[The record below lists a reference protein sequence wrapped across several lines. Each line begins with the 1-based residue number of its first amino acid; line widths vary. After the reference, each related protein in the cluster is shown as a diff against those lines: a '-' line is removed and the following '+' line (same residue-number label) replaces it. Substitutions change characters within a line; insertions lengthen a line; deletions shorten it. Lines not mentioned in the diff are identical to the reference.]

1 VVFALD
7 IVAWDLFLG
16 VALLLASPVLRGW
29 PSMLLAVSGV
39 LCLAGITGAVTGD
52 MNVRDIGI
60 VGYAVVLPVA
70 LLLQG
75 RRFASTVPPETTP

>member
-1 VVFALD
+1 
-7 IVAWDLFLG
+7 
-16 VALLLASPVLRGW
+16 
-29 PSMLLAVSGV
+29 
-39 LCLAGITGAVTGD
+39 

-75 RRFASTVPPETTP
+75 RRFASTVPPEATP